1 MRDTNRTA
9 SHPMKERLHHSLIYR
24 TGLTLAAIVL
34 LALVSI
40 VTSVV
45 VADRMEGDAEAIN
58 TGGSLRWKAYRI
70 GVLVHS
76 PREVL
81 DAAIADFDHRLGSPV
96 LRRTVAINRQDSLQS
111 SWQRINEHWVTG
123 MRPLIASDPPRKDPF
138 LTNVDQFITE
148 VDQFVMELQHSSE
161 NKVRTLRIVQG
172 ITVFLT
178 LALVFAAMFGLHAD
192 VIVPLAGLIEA
203 ARAAGRGDFSVRVQH
218 VDDKDELGV
227 LGQSFNTMAD
237 NLSRL
242 YAEMEERV
250 QAKTRE
256 LQRNNNALDMLYRV
270 SRMILAE
277 PDQVRSR
284 LPEALGMIGRTLSVH
299 PVFHD
304 NTSGGGPDLRIVTPE
319 GEFAAEAF
327 PGGPDGVTPGD
338 TGPGQAITLPVE
350 IQQRRFGTLLIISQ
364 GSELE
369 PWAEQVLR
377 SVTDVLAT
385 ALSLAERE
393 QDKRR
398 LLLMEERAVIAREL
412 HDSLAQSLSYQK
424 IQVSRLETLINRGAD
439 RQEVI
444 AALDD
449 LRDGLNSAYRQLR
462 ELLTTFRLRIEG
474 RGFGIAVN
482 AAVEE
487 FMARGIDIRLDFRI
501 AHCAL
506 AANEEIHALQV
517 VREAL
522 SNVVRH
528 AQATSALVSLRQ
540 RADGRVEVVIED
552 DGIGMPAQTAKR
564 QHHGLVII
572 RERAATLGGRVS
584 WEPVQ
589 PRGTRLILEFRPAYL
604 NT

>member
-1 MRDTNRTA
+1 MT
-9 SHPMKERLHHSLIYR
+9 ERLHRSLIYR
-24 TGLTLAAIVL
+24 TGLTLAAIVF

-58 TGGSLRWKAYRI
+58 IGGSLRWKAYRI

-81 DAAIADFDHRLGSPV
+81 DAAIADFDQRLGSPALGRAV
-96 LRRTVAINRQDSLQS
+96 SINRQDDLLG
-111 SWQRINEHWVTG
+111 SWRRINEHWVSG
-123 MRPLIASDPPRKDPF
+123 MRPLIASDPPRKDLF
-138 LTNVDQFITE
+138 LTNIDQFIAE
-148 VDQFVMELQHSSE
+148 VDHFVMELQHSSE

-172 ITVFLT
+172 VTVFLT
-178 LALVFAAMFGLHAD
+178 LALVFAAMFGLHAE
-192 VIVPLAGLIEA
+192 VIVPLAALIEA
-203 ARAAGRGDFSVRVQH
+203 ARAAGRGDFSARVQH

-237 NLSRL
+237 NLSGL
-242 YAEMEERV
+242 YGEMESLV
-250 QAKTRE
+250 LSKTRE
-256 LQRNNNALDMLYRV
+256 LQRNNDALDMLYRV
-270 SRMILAE
+270 SRLLAE
-277 PDQVRSR
+277 PEAVRAR
-284 LPEALGMIGRTLSVH
+284 LPQVLGMIADALAVRPAFYDDTPEGE
-299 PVFHD
+299 
-304 NTSGGGPDLRIVTPE
+304 TSLRVVTPE
-319 GEFAAEAF
+319 GEFSADSIPEAF
-327 PGGPDGVTPGD
+327 SSVPVTGR
-338 TGPGQAITLPVE
+338 QSAHAAAFPVE
-350 IQQRRFGTLLIISQ
+350 MQQHRFGMLGVVCDTRPLAPS
-364 GSELE
+364 
-369 PWAEQVLR
+369 AEQVLR
-377 SVTDVLAT
+377 SVADVMAT
-385 ALSLAERE
+385 ALSLSERE
-393 QDKRR
+393 QDMRR
-398 LLLMEERAVIAREL
+398 LMLMEERAVIAREL

-424 IQVSRLETLINRGAD
+424 IQVSRLDTLLVRGAP
-439 RQEVI
+439 QEEI
-444 AALDD
+444 MTALDD

-501 AHCAL
+501 GHCAL

-528 AQATSALVSLRQ
+528 AQATTALVSLRQ

-552 DGIGMPAQTAKR
+552 DGMGMPTHTSER

-572 RERAATLGGRVS
+572 RERAATLGGHVA
-584 WEPVQ
+584 WEQVQ
-589 PRGTRLILEFRPAYL
+589 PHGTRVVLEFRPAYL
-604 NT
+604 NA

>member
-1 MRDTNRTA
+1 
-9 SHPMKERLHHSLIYR
+9 MKERLFQSLIYR
-24 TGLTLAAIVL
+24 IGMTLAAIVL
-34 LALVSI
+34 LAVVSI
-40 VTSVV
+40 ITSVV

-58 TGGSLRWKAYRI
+58 VGGSLRWQAYRI
-70 GVLVHS
+70 GLLIHG
-76 PREVL
+76 PRPVL
-81 DAAIADFDHRLGSPV
+81 DEAIANFETRMGSPV
-96 LRRTVAINRQDSLQS
+96 LHRAVASNNRERLEE
-111 SWQRINEHWVTG
+111 SWLRVREHWANGMKPLVT
-123 MRPLIASDPPRKDPF
+123 SDPPRKDAY
-138 LTNVDQFITE
+138 LVNLDV
-148 VDQFVMELQHSSE
+148 FVAETDEFVRELQHSSE

-192 VIVPLAGLIEA
+192 VIIPLGNLIDA

-218 VDDKDELGV
+218 TDKDELGI

-250 QAKTRE
+250 RGKTRE

-277 PDQVRSR
+277 PDRVRAR
-284 LPEALGMIGRTLSVH
+284 LPEVLGMIAAALSVR
-299 PVFHD
+299 PAFHD
-304 NTSGGGPDLRIVTPE
+304 HTGGAGPDWRVVTPE
-319 GEFAAEAF
+319 GEFPAEAASAGAPAL
-327 PGGPDGVTPGD
+327 PGGADSS
-338 TGPGQAITLPVE
+338 TGAPVSLPVE
-350 IQQRRFGTLLIISQ
+350 IQHRRFGTLVIA
-364 GSELE
+364 SEGGPLE
-369 PWAEQVLR
+369 AWAEQVLQ
-377 SVTDVLAT
+377 SVADVLAT
-385 ALSLAERE
+385 ALSLGARE
-393 QDKRR
+393 QDQRR

-424 IQVSRLETLINRGAD
+424 IQVSRLETLVSRGAGD
-439 RQEVI
+439 EQVM

-482 AAVEE
+482 AAAEE

-528 AQATSALVSLRQ
+528 ARATSALVSLRQ

-552 DGIGMPAQTAKR
+552 DGIGMPPQTAKR

-572 RERAATLGGRVS
+572 RERAATLGGRVT

-589 PRGTRLILEFRPAYL
+589 PHGTRVILEFRPAYL

>member
-1 MRDTNRTA
+1 MQD
-9 SHPMKERLHHSLIYR
+9 RLSPSLIFR
-24 TGLTLAAIVL
+24 VGMTLAAIVL

-58 TGGSLRWKAYRI
+58 IGGSLRWKAYRI
-70 GVLVHS
+70 GVLVHG
-76 PREVL
+76 PRATL
-81 DAAIADFDHRLGSPV
+81 DAAIADFDQRLGSPV
-96 LRRTVAINRQDSLQS
+96 LRRSVAINKQDSLQG
-111 SWQRINEHWVTG
+111 SWQRINEHWVSG
-123 MRPLIASDPPRKDPF
+123 MRPLITADPPRRDLF
-138 LTNVDQFITE
+138 LTNVDQFIIE

-161 NKVRTLRIVQG
+161 NKVRTLRVVQG
-172 ITVFLT
+172 VTVFLT

-227 LGQSFNTMAD
+227 LGQSFNTMAG

-242 YAEMEERV
+242 YGEMEELVRS
-250 QAKTRE
+250 KTLE
-256 LQRNNNALDMLYRV
+256 LQRNNDALDMLYRV
-270 SRMILAE
+270 SRLLAE
-277 PDQVRSR
+277 PDAVRAR
-284 LPEALGMIGRTLSVH
+284 LPQVLGMIAAALTVR
-299 PVFHD
+299 PVFYD
-304 NTSGGGPDLRIVTPE
+304 GTPEGGSDLRVVTPD
-319 GEFAAEAF
+319 GEFAA
-327 PGGPDGVTPGD
+327 GRIPDALAGAPVTERKAVHAA
-338 TGPGQAITLPVE
+338 TFPVE
-350 IQQRRFGTLLIISQ
+350 LQQHRFGLLGVVSDTAP
-364 GSELE
+364 LE

-377 SVTDVLAT
+377 SVADVLAT
-385 ALSLAERE
+385 ALSLSERE
-393 QDKRR
+393 QDMRR
-398 LLLMEERAVIAREL
+398 LMLMEERAVIAREL

-424 IQVSRLETLINRGAD
+424 IQVSRLDTLLVRGAP
-439 RQEVI
+439 QGEI
-444 AALDD
+444 MTALDD

-487 FMARGIDIRLDFRI
+487 FMARGIEIRLDFRI
-501 AHCAL
+501 GHCAL

-528 AQATSALVSLRQ
+528 AQATTALVSLRQ

-552 DGIGMPAQTAKR
+552 DGIGMPTQTSAR

-572 RERAATLGGRVS
+572 RERAATLGGNVTWERVL
-584 WEPVQ
+584 PQ
-589 PRGTRLILEFRPAYL
+589 GTRVTLEFRPAYL